1 MEQNIHLP
9 GLNHNG
15 IRSGSFSG
23 SSRLFSPE
31 APAFFAVA
39 KRKAACYNINSD

>member
-23 SSRLFSPE
+23 SSRLFRRCQEESG
-31 APAFFAVA
+31 VL
-39 KRKAACYNINSD
+39 